1 MVAGEAVDVVG
12 IAGRVATG
20 GWLTEAVEC
29 VAHGRRCSVVEE
41 SSERDGEDAAAASS
55 RFPHVSIAALGL
67 VTVAA
72 YGSAYYAFGV
82 LLGPILDDTDWSEAL
97 VAGAFSAS
105 TLIGAFG
112 AGIAGR
118 LVDSHGARRVML
130 GGGLAGC
137 LALMGA
143 AWAPNVGVFV
153 LAYAV
158 GGGLLSA
165 AGFYHVTQAAAARV
179 SWGNPA
185 RGIMLLTLYGA
196 FAGPIYLPVT
206 GFLVEATDWRT
217 TLLTLA
223 GASMVGFVLAAVVLD
238 GTRSTAAGRGPTPS
252 IRESLNDPR
261 ARALMISALIG
272 GVGLST
278 LMVYQVPLMVAAG
291 LPLSTA
297 AVVAGLRG
305 FAQFGGRLGVMPLLS
320 RVPAQRLLMGTYLL
334 AGVAAL
340 LLSFSGTVPVA
351 VVYVVIA
358 GVAIGVWSPMEAI
371 FANEVFPPE
380 RVATFLG
387 TQRMIGGI
395 GGSIGPVTA
404 GILAET
410 TGSRAPTIALVVV
423 GTFAAATVL
432 ALAERRAKR
441 VRA

>member
-1 MVAGEAVDVVG
+1 MS
-12 IAGRVATG
+12 GRG
-20 GWLTEAVEC
+20 GPN
-29 VAHGRRCSVVEE
+29 
-41 SSERDGEDAAAASS
+41 AAAAPS

-72 YGSAYYAFGV
+72 YGAAYYAFGV
-82 LLGPILDDTDWSEAL
+82 LLGPILDDTGWSEAL

-112 AGIAGR
+112 AVVAGR
-118 LVDSHGARRVML
+118 LVDAYGARRVML
-130 GGGLAGC
+130 GGGLSGC
-137 LALMGA
+137 VALMIA
-143 AWAPNVGVFV
+143 AWAPNVAVFV
-153 LAYAV
+153 PAYAV

-165 AGFYHVTQAAAARV
+165 AGFYHVTQAAASRI
-179 SWGNPA
+179 SSKDPA

-196 FAGPIYLPVT
+196 FAGPIYLPIT

-217 TLLTLA
+217 TLMTLA
-223 GASMVGFVLAAVVLD
+223 AISLGGFALAASALD
-238 GTRSTAAGRGPTPS
+238 GTRSTAGKRWPTPS
-252 IRESLNDPR
+252 IRKALNDPL
-261 ARALMISALIG
+261 ARGLMISALIG

-297 AVVAGLRG
+297 AVVTGLRG

-340 LLSFSGTVPVA
+340 LLSFSGTVPMA

-358 GVAIGVWSPMEAI
+358 GVAIGVWSPMEGI

-380 RVATFLG
+380 RIATFLG

-395 GGSIGPVTA
+395 GGAIGPVTA

-410 TGSRAPTIALVVV
+410 SGSRAPTIVLAALA
-423 GTFAAATVL
+423 TFAAAAVL
-432 ALAERRAKR
+432 AMAERGARR
-441 VRA
+441 VRG